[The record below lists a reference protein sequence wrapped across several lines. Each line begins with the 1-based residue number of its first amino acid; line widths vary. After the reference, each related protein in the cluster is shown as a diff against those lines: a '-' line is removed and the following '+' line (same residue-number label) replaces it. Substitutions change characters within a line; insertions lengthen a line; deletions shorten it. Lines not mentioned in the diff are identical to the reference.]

1 MAVVLQEEV
10 ATHRRLGVEL
20 REAEEVEAEWVVET
34 QIKESLHKV
43 SLDHLRL

>member
-1 MAVVLQEEV
+1 MLPEEV

-20 REAEEVEAEWVVET
+20 REAEEDEAEWVVET

-43 SLDHLRL
+43 SLEYLRLLIH